1 MSCLRKIVAWL
12 RSLAV
17 SLLINDHVYK
27 VVQRVHVAQ
36 FLNNI
41 KILNLGKN
49 NIHACE
55 TIFMIMETFP
65 CTAESRVYIKANLA
79 NFKRSNLAPGNLRQ
93 AAVALTIVD
102 YRGEGGLNG
111 LGNAPDTSAA
121 LILTRRS
128 GGLKNH
134 AGQWA
139 FPGGSIDPGE
149 DPVQTAF
156 RELEEEV
163 GLSLPADR
171 LLGRLDDFITR
182 SGFHITPLVIW
193 GGTIQQLDRNEEE
206 VASIHRIP
214 CKELFR
220 QDAPVLEG
228 GEESGRP
235 ILFMPVGNSWIA
247 TPTAAI
253 LYQFREVALA
263 GRPTRVAHFEQPYF
277 AWS

>member
-1 MSCLRKIVAWL
+1 MKTQKNSELYPC
-12 RSLAV
+12 
-17 SLLINDHVYK
+17 
-27 VVQRVHVAQ
+27 AQ
-36 FLNNI
+36 NFRDFI
-41 KILNLGKN
+41 
-49 NIHACE
+49 A
-55 TIFMIMETFP
+55 
-65 CTAESRVYIKANLA
+65 ANLCDFTRA
-79 NFKRSNLAPGNLRQ
+79 VLDPGKLRR

-102 YRGEGGLNG
+102 YRREGGLVG
-111 LGNAPDTSAA
+111 LGDALYSSAA

-139 FPGGSIDPGE
+139 FPGGSMDPGE
-149 DPVQTAF
+149 SPEQTAF

-163 GLSLPADR
+163 GLSLQPDQ
-171 LLGRLDDFITR
+171 LLGFLDDFVTR
-182 SGFHITPLVIW
+182 SGFHITPVVIW
-193 GGTIQQLDRNEEE
+193 GGTVQHFEKNVQE

-220 QDAPVLEG
+220 RDAPVLEDG
-228 GEESGRP
+228 DDCDRP
-235 ILFMPVGNSWIA
+235 ILFMPIGDTFIA

-263 GRPTRVAHFEQPYF
+263 GRATRVAHFEQPYF

>member
-1 MSCLRKIVAWL
+1 
-12 RSLAV
+12 
-17 SLLINDHVYK
+17 
-27 VVQRVHVAQ
+27 
-36 FLNNI
+36 
-41 KILNLGKN
+41 
-49 NIHACE
+49 
-55 TIFMIMETFP
+55 METFA
-65 CTAESRVYIKANLA
+65 CTAESRDHIKNNLA
-79 NFKRSNLAPGNLRQ
+79 SFSRSSLAPGKLRR

-102 YRGEGGLNG
+102 YRGEGGLAG
-111 LGNAPDTSAA
+111 LGNVPDTSAA

-139 FPGGSIDPGE
+139 LPGGSIDPGE
-149 DPVQTAF
+149 NPAQTAF

-163 GLSLPADR
+163 GLSLPENR
-171 LLGRLDDFITR
+171 LLGCLDDFITR

-193 GGTIQQLDRNEEE
+193 GGTIQQLERNEEE

-228 GEESGRP
+228 KESDRP
-235 ILFMPVGNSWIA
+235 ILFMPVGDSWIA
-247 TPTAAI
+247 TPTAAM

-263 GRPTRVAHFEQPYF
+263 GRATRVAHFEQPFF

>member
-1 MSCLRKIVAWL
+1 V
-12 RSLAV
+12 
-17 SLLINDHVYK
+17 
-27 VVQRVHVAQ
+27 
-36 FLNNI
+36 
-41 KILNLGKN
+41 KIL
-49 NIHACE
+49 E
-55 TIFMIMETFP
+55 IMEIFP
-65 CTAESRVYIKANLA
+65 CTPEFRDLIEVNLA
-79 NFKRSNLAPGNLRQ
+79 DFRISSLDPGKLRR

-102 YRGEGGLNG
+102 YRGEGGLYG
-111 LGNAPDTSAA
+111 LGDVPDTCAA
-121 LILTRRS
+121 LILTRRA

-149 DPVQTAF
+149 SPEQTAF

-163 GLSLPADR
+163 GLSLPADQ
-171 LLGRLDDFITR
+171 LLGCLDDFVTR
-182 SGFHITPLVIW
+182 SGFHITPVVIW
-193 GGTIQQLDRNEEE
+193 GGTAQQLNKNEQE

-220 QDAPVLEG
+220 RDAPALQG
-228 GEESGRP
+228 GDESDRP
-235 ILFMPVGNSWIA
+235 ILFMPVGDTFIA

-263 GRPTRVAHFEQPYF
+263 GRATRVAHYEQPYF